1 MDLLEE
7 LLDKV
12 KEILQDVNEIDKFI
26 VNENRAEAQLK
37 AVAIRNNANDL
48 IHIFNLIKNS

>member
-26 VNENRAEAQLK
+26 VNENRAEVQLK

-48 IHIFNLIKNS
+48 IYIFNLIKNS